1 MKCLVTG
8 GAGFIGSHLCR
19 KLLALGHEVIC
30 VDNLITGSEENIRSL
45 APNSKFKFIRHDV
58 TKPLPDSFEAQV
70 IFHLASPASPN
81 KDNPLSYMH
90 FPIETLLVNSYG
102 TFLLLEK
109 ARKWGAKFLFAS
121 SSEVYGDPGVHP
133 QKEEYWGNVNPVGVR
148 SCYDEGKRFGEAI
161 AITYLRKFDLDVRV
175 ARIFNTYGPRM
186 PDDGRVIVSFI
197 KNALTGK
204 PIPVFGD
211 GRQTRSFCFV
221 DDLVDGLIAM
231 FVKDEV
237 KGKMINLG
245 NPNEYNILE
254 LAELVKKQTGSVSK
268 LIHSPLPED
277 DPVRRC
283 PDIKRAR
290 EILLWEP
297 EVTLDKGLEK
307 TIEYFKTHENRRH

>member
-8 GAGFIGSHLCR
+8 GAGFIGSHLCEG
-19 KLLALGHEVIC
+19 LLNLKHEVIC
-30 VDNLITGSEENIRSL
+30 VDNLLTGSEKNIQNL
-45 APNSKFKFIRHDV
+45 AANGRFQFVKHDV
-58 TKPLPDSFEAQV
+58 TRPLPEAISAQV

-148 SCYDEGKRFGEAI
+148 SCYDESKRFGEAI

-204 PIPVFGD
+204 PLPVFGD

-231 FVKDEV
+231 FVKDEA

-245 NPNEYNILE
+245 NPNEYNIIE